1 MANTQDG
8 DATLLDRSFLMYGAS
23 MSDADLHS
31 PLDLPLLLVG
41 GGNGT
46 LQGDRHIKYAP
57 ELKTP
62 VTNLL
67 VSMLDKA
74 GVPMEKLGDSTGT
87 LSNL

>member
-1 MANTQDG
+1 M
-8 DATLLDRSFLMYGAS
+8 LMYGAS

-46 LQGDRHIKYAP
+46 LKGDRHIKYAP
-57 ELKTP
+57 ELKMP

-67 VSMLDKA
+67 VTMLDKA
-74 GVPMEKLGDSTGT
+74 GVRQEKIGDSTGT
-87 LSNL
+87 LVEL